1 MSCIEEHRSA
11 SESTFA
17 AIPRVSSERTGTNF
31 SLHRL
36 CTYERRVRN
45 LMLLV
50 EEAYTLGML
59 LDEAEVPGDV
69 VATDIHST
77 ALPHKTLA
85 FARPLRCI
93 S

>member
-1 MSCIEEHRSA
+1 MLECR
-11 SESTFA
+11 
-17 AIPRVSSERTGTNF
+17 RRGTT
-31 SLHRL
+31 LDRGQLRKEARL

-69 VATDIHST
+69 VATDIDST